1 MVIHLL
7 RRRLRLLAPAIVLG
21 LLVLPAAAAEASI
34 GIGIQA
40 GPVRLDPAAHP
51 GGTYQLPAVY
61 VVNTGSDE
69 ESVTLKIDRISPG
82 TGLTV
87 TPSWIRVSS
96 GPVRLGHNQSAR
108 IGLQLSVPANARPG
122 RYFSDVVAHGS
133 GSLTTG
139 NANLGVAA
147 ATGLDFTIAAGAAP
161 HPWLTVPPWLWPAL
175 GGLVVIAAVVLWFR
189 SSGLRIRVER
199 RRAPGSVSEGQEHA
213 DIA

>member
-1 MVIHLL
+1 MVMHLT
-7 RRRLRLLAPAIVLG
+7 RRCLRLSALAILLG
-21 LLVLPAAAAEASI
+21 LLILPASVAEASI

-40 GPVRLDPAAHP
+40 GPVRLSSAAHP

-69 ESVTLKIDRISPG
+69 ESVALKIERISPG

-87 TPSWIRVSS
+87 PPSWIHVS
-96 GPVRLGHNQSAR
+96 GGAVRLGHNQSAR

-133 GSLTTG
+133 GSLIAG
-139 NANLGVAA
+139 NANMGVAA
-147 ATGLDFTIAAGAAP
+147 ATGLDFTIAPGAAS
-161 HPWLTVPPWLWPAL
+161 HPWLTVPSWFWPAL
-175 GGLVVIAAVVLWFR
+175 GGLVVIAAAVLFFR

-199 RRAPGSVSEGQEHA
+199 RQSPGSVSEGQEHA

>member
-1 MVIHLL
+1 MVMHLT
-7 RRRLRLLAPAIVLG
+7 RHRLRLLALAILLG
-21 LLVLPAAAAEASI
+21 LLILPASAAEASI

-40 GPVRLDPAAHP
+40 GPVRLSSAAHP

-61 VVNTGSDE
+61 VVNTGSAE
-69 ESVTLKIDRISPG
+69 ESVTLEIERISPG

-87 TPSWIRVSS
+87 APSWIHVSG

-133 GSLTTG
+133 GSLTAG
-139 NANLGVAA
+139 NANMGVAA
-147 ATGLDFTIAAGAAP
+147 ATGLDFTIAPGAAP
-161 HPWLTVPPWLWPAL
+161 HPWLTVPSWFWPTLA
-175 GGLVVIAAVVLWFR
+175 GLVVIAAAVLWFR

-199 RRAPGSVSEGQEHA
+199 RQATGSVSEGQEHA